1 MKRWHPS
8 IFVPLLLA
16 PCACK
21 SGDSAQDAGAS
32 SAVAASTAGDPAAKK
47 HVTPKD
53 CETWAEHGSSVF
65 VSSVVGASAAC
76 PPEAR
81 EAIRKKFQDDIVS
94 IRTGANS
101 VCSSHLNEAYSV
113 GDATCFM
120 NATDAVA
127 MQGCKFGPMISPG
140 DTDVGS
146 IINSMRT
153 KCAITAPPGMA
164 PPGSATGAQGTP
176 M

>member
-1 MKRWHPS
+1 MKWLV
-8 IFVPLLLA
+8 ILALPLVA

-21 SGDSAQDAGAS
+21 SGDAAKDAGPASAS
-32 SAVAASTAGDPAAKK
+32 SAASSADPAAKRR
-47 HVTPKD
+47 VTPKD
-53 CETWAEHGSSVF
+53 CDAWADHGSSVF
-65 VSSVVGASAAC
+65 VSSILGASAAC

-94 IRTGANS
+94 IRTGANA
-101 VCSSHLNEAYSV
+101 VCSSHLNELYSA
-113 GDATCFM
+113 GDAACFM
-120 NATDAVA
+120 NATDALA
-127 MQGCKFGPMISPG
+127 LRDCKFAPMTSPG
-140 DTDVGS
+140 DTDVGT

-164 PPGSATGAQGTP
+164 PPGSASGAPGTP